1 MNIYDNGITL
11 ISLVISIIVIFLLSI
26 ISFDMLLGE
35 NGILT
40 EAKDARIVKKLS
52 EDLFDFQSNMVKERL
67 NNRNAK
73 LKLIEILSRVNK
85 DNKKYSL
92 NFFEDLDDNVASI
105 SNIEIQMIN
114 SRTDPKIKLNGDVFL
129 NNNIRGKIK
138 LTENVEKIL
147 LKALEFGDFDV
158 TVYDG
163 NLEFDEKLM
172 LVTVSSNSNHPVFW
186 VNQFGEILG
195 FCKEIYFSPIGGERF
210 EIIELDLLNLVNGVD
225 KIYDLFNNRCPIH
238 EGTYFTRIENG
249 WLCIGNAQY
258 YSKTFDLILND
269 EMKIKM
275 RGVSIQEY
283 GLYIGKTLEE
293 LKNSPIKFSFKRMSN
308 ENLIGDDNFISIE
321 KNGSK
326 IKIGNNDLVNIEQ
339 ENNGIYEE
347 YYYILSDDIIRQLM
361 ENERLNMIYAKPYI
375 KYKINIEGTDNY
387 SEETYTF
394 NSSIIRTFN
403 IVNPKY
409 DYIKEK

>member
-1 MNIYDNGITL
+1 
-11 ISLVISIIVIFLLSI
+11 
-26 ISFDMLLGE
+26 
-35 NGILT
+35 
-40 EAKDARIVKKLS
+40 
-52 EDLFDFQSNMVKERL
+52 
-67 NNRNAK
+67 
-73 LKLIEILSRVNK
+73 
-85 DNKKYSL
+85 
-92 NFFEDLDDNVASI
+92 
-105 SNIEIQMIN
+105 
-114 SRTDPKIKLNGDVFL
+114 
-129 NNNIRGKIK
+129 
-138 LTENVEKIL
+138 
-147 LKALEFGDFDV
+147 
-158 TVYDG
+158 
-163 NLEFDEKLM
+163 
-172 LVTVSSNSNHPVFW
+172 
-186 VNQFGEILG
+186 
-195 FCKEIYFSPIGGERF
+195 
-210 EIIELDLLNLVNGVD
+210 
-225 KIYDLFNNRCPIH
+225 
-238 EGTYFTRIENG
+238 
-249 WLCIGNAQY
+249 
-258 YSKTFDLILND
+258 
-269 EMKIKM
+269 M